1 MYVGSCKKSK
11 FNSFRFAFY
20 KTPFCSRQNHHNIVK
35 VSVGKVIEESCYVF
49 FEILEIYFLEYNVN
63 WRKILDKISCVH
75 NSNLLWINLFL
86 SETGEC
92 GIWKEGQAV
101 YMTCF
106 SENDSKKEYKEKRI
120 QIAMENN
127 RKSIVFWG
135 TEKLEGKIEI
145 VFQRRTFSGKE
156 ICGWKVS

>member
-1 MYVGSCKKSK
+1 MDLS
-11 FNSFRFAFY
+11 
-20 KTPFCSRQNHHNIVK
+20 T
-35 VSVGKVIEESCYVF
+35 
-49 FEILEIYFLEYNVN
+49 
-63 WRKILDKISCVH
+63 
-75 NSNLLWINLFL
+75 FL

-127 RKSIVFWG
+127 RKSIVF
-135 TEKLEGKIEI
+135 
-145 VFQRRTFSGKE
+145 
-156 ICGWKVS
+156 